1 MHQRISKKIFL
12 YLFIFLS
19 LVTVNNKK
27 YSNDFYKIK
36 YFNISGLN
44 ILETSKI
51 NEDLKDFKNN
61 NIFMF
66 DKKNISQ
73 KIYSNK
79 FVEKLKIFKIY
90 PSTLKIEIEKTKF
103 LAIIKKNNT
112 NYFIGTNGKL
122 IEVKNEILNLP
133 FVFGNIN
140 VDNFF
145 KFKKIIDNS
154 NFKFDEIKNFY
165 YFKSNRWDVET
176 KKKISLKLPSNLT
189 VKKLNFISE
198 IIEKNNFEMNVTLD
212 FRQNE
217 TMVINE

>member
-44 ILETSKI
+44 TLETNKI
-51 NEDLKDFKNN
+51 YEDLKDFKDD
-61 NIFMF
+61 NIFIF
-66 DKKNISQ
+66 DKKNMSQ

-103 LAIIKKNNT
+103 LAIVKKNNT
-112 NYFIGTNGKL
+112 NYFIGNNGKL
-122 IEVKNEILNLP
+122 IEVKNEILDLP
-133 FVFGNIN
+133 FIFGNI
-140 VDNFF
+140 DIENFF
-145 KFKKIIDNS
+145 KFKEIIDNS

-176 KKKISLKLPSNLT
+176 KKKISLKFPSNLT
-189 VKKLNFISE
+189 IKKLNFISK
-198 IIEKNNFEMNVTLD
+198 IVEKNNFEKNVTLD
-212 FRQNE
+212 FRQNKM
-217 TMVINE
+217 MVINE